1 MERRTFLGMIA
12 GGLLAA
18 PLAEAQQPEKVYRV
32 GILTNKA
39 SDPAEARLWQAF
51 RSGLRE
57 RGWIEGQNILIEF
70 RAAEGNTARLPELA
84 ADLVRLKVDL
94 IVARASI
101 FVKPAKEA
109 TSSIPI
115 VFLNHAD
122 PVGTGH
128 VASLARPGGNIT
140 GLAMLMTDLAPK
152 GLELLISAVPVAQ
165 RIAVLWN
172 PDTPSHTPALKAVE
186 DAGRPLRVQLQA
198 VGVRTAGELEGA
210 FAAMARARAQA
221 VLVLGT
227 AIFLAERQRVAELAI
242 KHRLPTMSMIKDV
255 VEAGGLMSYSPNW
268 DDLYR
273 RGAIYVDKILK
284 GAKPADL
291 PVEQATKF
299 ELVIN
304 LKTAKALGLTIP
316 RRSCSGRI
324 RSSSRRFAHTGERT
338 HDPTLA
344 VHRGYHALL
353 PARCRH
359 IGPRRERV
367 GLVESG
373 GGDGA
378 GPRDQGQYSVA
389 PSSRVREQ
397 IGLLCGCFH
406 EG

>member
-1 MERRTFLGMIA
+1 MDRRTFISGLA

-18 PLAEAQQPEKVYRV
+18 PLAVGAQQAGKVYRI

-39 SDPAEARLWQAF
+39 SDPAEARLWRAF

-94 IVARASI
+94 IVARSSI
-101 FVKPAKEA
+101 WVQPAKEA

-115 VFLNHAD
+115 VFLTHAD

-128 VASLARPGGNIT
+128 VASLARPGRNIT
-140 GLAMLMTDLAPK
+140 GLAILMTDVAPK
-152 GLELLISAVPVAQ
+152 GLELLISAVPMAK

-186 DAGRPLRVQLQA
+186 EAARTLRLQLQP
-198 VGVRTAGELEGA
+198 VGVRTAAELEGA
-210 FAAMARARAQA
+210 FAAMVRARAQA
-221 VLVLGT
+221 VLVLGS
-227 AIFLAERQRVAELAI
+227 AFFLAERQRVAELAI
-242 KHRLPTMSMIKDV
+242 KHRLPTMSTLKDV

-304 LKTAKALGLTIP
+304 LKTAKTLGLTIP
-316 RRSCSGRI
+316 
-324 RSSSRRFAHTGERT
+324 
-338 HDPTLA
+338 P
-344 VHRGYHALL
+344 ALL
-353 PARCRH
+353 GRADEV
-359 IGPRRERV
+359 I
-367 GLVESG
+367 
-373 GGDGA
+373 
-378 GPRDQGQYSVA
+378 Q
-389 PSSRVREQ
+389 
-397 IGLLCGCFH
+397 
-406 EG
+406 